1 MVRAAPLRIGSSLDL
16 GDAVQVGGMIVSL
29 HVASGA
35 AAGVLLQSRLGALTA
50 GPVLHLL
57 GDRMPHH
64 DIPSR
69 RFETWTGIGA
79 LALVALR
86 HGPLSAATLG
96 AVASSIPDVEHLVWF
111 PQLSGR
117 KLFPSHR
124 VLGWHRTGGVPA
136 WAQLVAAGILLGFV
150 LARR

>member
-1 MVRAAPLRIGSSLDL
+1 
-16 GDAVQVGGMIVSL
+16 MIVSL

-35 AAGVLLQSRLGALTA
+35 AAGVLLESRLGALVA

-57 GDRMPHH
+57 GDRVPHH

-79 LALVALR
+79 LAVVALR

-96 AVASSIPDVEHLVWF
+96 GVSASVPDVEHVLRL
-111 PQLSGR
+111 PQPGGR

-136 WAQLVAAGILLGFV
+136 WVQLVAAGLILGFV

>member
-1 MVRAAPLRIGSSLDL
+1 
-16 GDAVQVGGMIVSL
+16 MIVSL
-29 HVASGA
+29 HVTSGA
-35 AAGVLLQSRLGALTA
+35 AAGVVLESRLGALVA

-79 LALVALR
+79 LGLVALR

-96 AVASSIPDVEHLVWF
+96 AVAASVPDVEHVLRL
-111 PQLSGR
+111 PRPGGR

-124 VLGWHRTGGVPA
+124 VHGWHRRGGVPA
-136 WAQLVAAGILLGFV
+136 WAQLVAA
-150 LARR
+150 

>member
-1 MVRAAPLRIGSSLDL
+1 
-16 GDAVQVGGMIVSL
+16 MIVSL

-35 AAGVLLQSRLGALTA
+35 AAGVLLEWRLGALVA

-69 RFETWTGIGA
+69 RFETWTGVGA

-96 AVASSIPDVEHLVWF
+96 AVAASLPDVEHVLRL
-111 PQLSGR
+111 PQPGGR

-136 WAQLVAAGILLGFV
+136 WAQLVAAGLLLGFV
-150 LARR
+150 LSRR

>member
-1 MVRAAPLRIGSSLDL
+1 
-16 GDAVQVGGMIVSL
+16 MIVSL

-35 AAGVLLQSRLGALTA
+35 AAGVLLESRLGALVA
-50 GPVLHLL
+50 GPLLHVLA
-57 GDRMPHH
+57 DRIPHH

-96 AVASSIPDVEHLVWF
+96 GVAASIPDVEHVLRL
-111 PQLSGR
+111 PRPGGR

-124 VLGWHRTGGVPA
+124 VLGWHREGGVPA
-136 WAQLVAAGILLGFV
+136 WAQLLAAGLLLGFA
-150 LARR
+150 LTCRRES

>member
-1 MVRAAPLRIGSSLDL
+1 
-16 GDAVQVGGMIVSL
+16 MIVSL
-29 HVASGA
+29 HVATGA
-35 AAGVLLQSRLGALTA
+35 AAGVLLESRLAAIVA

-69 RFETWTGIGA
+69 PFETWTGVGA
-79 LALVALR
+79 LVLVALR

-96 AVASSIPDVEHLVWF
+96 AVAASVPDVEHALRL
-111 PQLSGR
+111 PQPGGR

-124 VLGWHRTGGVPA
+124 VLGWHRTGGLPA
-136 WAQLVAAGILLGFV
+136 WAQLAGAGFLLAFV
-150 LARR
+150 LSRHSPSRRGARAPI

>member
-1 MVRAAPLRIGSSLDL
+1 
-16 GDAVQVGGMIVSL
+16 MIVSL
-29 HVASGA
+29 HVATGA
-35 AAGVLLQSRLGALTA
+35 AAGLLLESRLGALVA

-57 GDRMPHH
+57 GDRMPHK
-64 DIPSR
+64 DIASR
-69 RFETWTGIGA
+69 RFETWTGVGA

-96 AVASSIPDVEHLVWF
+96 AVASSVPDAEHVLRL
-111 PQLSGR
+111 PRPGGR

-124 VLGWHRTGGVPA
+124 LPGWHRRGGVPA
-136 WAQLVAAGILLGFV
+136 WAQVAAAGLLLGFV

>member
-1 MVRAAPLRIGSSLDL
+1 
-16 GDAVQVGGMIVSL
+16 MIVSL

-35 AAGVLLQSRLGALTA
+35 AAGVLLESRLAALAA

-57 GDRMPHH
+57 GDRIPHH

-69 RFETWTGIGA
+69 RFETWTGVGA

-86 HGPLSAATLG
+86 HGPLSAATIG
-96 AVASSIPDVEHLVWF
+96 GVAASVPDVEHVLRL
-111 PQLSGR
+111 PQPGGR

-124 VLGWHRTGGVPA
+124 VHGWHRVGGVPA
-136 WAQLVAAGILLGFV
+136 WAQLVAAGLLLGFV
-150 LARR
+150 LASRSRLDSRAPI

>member
-1 MVRAAPLRIGSSLDL
+1 
-16 GDAVQVGGMIVSL
+16 MIVSL
-29 HVASGA
+29 HVATGA
-35 AAGVLLQSRLGALTA
+35 AAGVLLESRLGALVA

-57 GDRMPHH
+57 GDRMPHN
-64 DIPSR
+64 DIASR
-69 RFETWTGIGA
+69 RFETWTGVGT

-96 AVASSIPDVEHLVWF
+96 AVASSVPDAEHVLRF
-111 PQLSGR
+111 PRPGGR

-124 VLGWHRTGGVPA
+124 LPGWHRRGGVPA
-136 WAQLVAAGILLGFV
+136 WAQVVAAGLLLGFV

>member
-1 MVRAAPLRIGSSLDL
+1 
-16 GDAVQVGGMIVSL
+16 MIVSL
-29 HVASGA
+29 HVATGA
-35 AAGVLLQSRLGALTA
+35 AAGVLLESRLGALAA

-57 GDRMPHH
+57 GDRMPHN
-64 DIPSR
+64 DIASR
-69 RFETWTGIGA
+69 RFETWTGVGA

-96 AVASSIPDVEHLVWF
+96 AVASSVPDAEHVLRL
-111 PQLSGR
+111 PRPGGR

-124 VLGWHRTGGVPA
+124 LPGWHRRGGVPA
-136 WAQLVAAGILLGFV
+136 WAQVVAAGLLLGFV

>member
-1 MVRAAPLRIGSSLDL
+1 
-16 GDAVQVGGMIVSL
+16 MIVSL

-35 AAGVLLQSRLGALTA
+35 AAGVLLESRLGALVA

-64 DIPSR
+64 DIHSR
-69 RFETWTGIGA
+69 RFETWTGVGA

-96 AVASSIPDVEHLVWF
+96 AVAASLPDAEHVMRL
-111 PQLSGR
+111 PQPGGR

-136 WAQLVAAGILLGFV
+136 WTQLVAAGFLLGFV
-150 LARR
+150 LAQR